1 MGLLVYF
8 TENLELKDSV
18 TKNKSRKH
26 SCSTRKTVIDN
37 SYIVGVS
44 EIDENNCKVILDKR
58 AVGDDNILYVVG
70 KIDEITDDIAPSVDE
85 VDEVDEV
92 DAEYYYSLADNDY

>member
-26 SCSTRKTVIDN
+26 SRSTRKTVIDN

-44 EIDENNCKVILDKR
+44 EIDENNCKVILDKK

-70 KIDEITDDIAPSVDE
+70 KIDEITDDIAPSNDNDE
-85 VDEVDEV
+85 YV
-92 DAEYYYSLADNDY
+92 DAE

>member
-1 MGLLVYF
+1 MGILVYF

-18 TKNKSRKH
+18 KKNKSRKH
-26 SCSTRKTVIDN
+26 SWSTRKTVIDN

-70 KIDEITDDIAPSVDE
+70 KIDEIVDDISYDPSD
-85 VDEVDEV
+85 DKD
-92 DAEYYYSLADNDY
+92 DGKGFND

>member
-1 MGLLVYF
+1 MGLLFYF

-26 SCSTRKTVIDN
+26 SWSTRKTVIDN

-44 EIDENNCKVILDKR
+44 EIDANNCKVILDKK

-70 KIDEITDDIAPSVDE
+70 KIDEITDDIAPSNDN
-85 VDEVDEV
+85 DDYV
-92 DAEYYYSLADNDY
+92 DAEYYDL

>member
-26 SCSTRKTVIDN
+26 SRSTRKTVIDN

-44 EIDENNCKVILDKR
+44 EIDENNCKVILDKK

-70 KIDEITDDIAPSVDE
+70 KIDEITDDIAPSD
-85 VDEVDEV
+85 DKDDDYV
-92 DAEYYYSLADNDY
+92 DAEYYDL

>member
-26 SCSTRKTVIDN
+26 FWSTRKTVIDN

-44 EIDENNCKVILDKR
+44 EIDENNCKVILDKK

-70 KIDEITDDIAPSVDE
+70 KIDEITDDIAPSD
-85 VDEVDEV
+85 DNDDYV
-92 DAEYYYSLADNDY
+92 DAEY

>member
-1 MGLLVYF
+1 MGILVYF

-18 TKNKSRKH
+18 KKNKSRKH
-26 SCSTRKTVIDN
+26 SWSTRKTVIDN

-44 EIDENNCKVILDKR
+44 EIDENNCKVILDKK

-70 KIDEITDDIAPSVDE
+70 KINEIIDDITPSD
-85 VDEVDEV
+85 DKDDDYV
-92 DAEYYYSLADNDY
+92 DAEYYDL

>member
-1 MGLLVYF
+1 MGILVYF

-18 TKNKSRKH
+18 KKNKSRKH
-26 SCSTRKTVIDN
+26 SWSTRKTVIDN

-44 EIDENNCKVILDKR
+44 EIDENNCKVILDKK

-70 KIDEITDDIAPSVDE
+70 KIDEITDDIAPSNDN
-85 VDEVDEV
+85 DDYV
-92 DAEYYYSLADNDY
+92 DAEYYDL

>member
-26 SCSTRKTVIDN
+26 SRSTRKTVIDN

-44 EIDENNCKVILDKR
+44 EIDENNCKVILDKK

-70 KIDEITDDIAPSVDE
+70 KINEITDDIAPSNDNDE
-85 VDEVDEV
+85 YV
-92 DAEYYYSLADNDY
+92 DAEYYDL

>member
-1 MGLLVYF
+1 MGILVYF

-18 TKNKSRKH
+18 KKNKSRKH
-26 SCSTRKTVIDN
+26 SWSTRKTVIDN

-44 EIDENNCKVILDKR
+44 EIDANNCKVILDKK

-70 KIDEITDDIAPSVDE
+70 KIDEITDDIAPSNDNDE
-85 VDEVDEV
+85 YV
-92 DAEYYYSLADNDY
+92 DAEYYDL

>member
-1 MGLLVYF
+1 MGILIYF

-18 TKNKSRKH
+18 KKNKSRKH
-26 SCSTRKTVIDN
+26 SWSTRKTVIDN

-44 EIDENNCKVILDKR
+44 EIDENNCKVILDKK

-70 KIDEITDDIAPSVDE
+70 KIDEITDDIAPSNDNDE
-85 VDEVDEV
+85 YV
-92 DAEYYYSLADNDY
+92 DAEYYDL

>member
-1 MGLLVYF
+1 MGILVYF

-70 KIDEITDDIAPSVDE
+70 KIDEITDDIAPSD
-85 VDEVDEV
+85 
-92 DAEYYYSLADNDY
+92 DNDNDDYVDG

>member
-26 SCSTRKTVIDN
+26 SWSTRKTVIDN
-37 SYIVGVS
+37 SYIVGVA
-44 EIDENNCKVILDKR
+44 EIDENNCKVILDKKV
-58 AVGDDNILYVVG
+58 VGDDNILHVVG
-70 KIDEITDDIAPSVDE
+70 KIDEITDDIAPSNDNN
-85 VDEVDEV
+85 DYV
-92 DAEYYYSLADNDY
+92 DAEYYDL

>member
-1 MGLLVYF
+1 MGILVYF

-18 TKNKSRKH
+18 KKNKSRKH
-26 SCSTRKTVIDN
+26 SWSTRKTVIDN

-44 EIDENNCKVILDKR
+44 EIDENNCKVILDKK

-70 KIDEITDDIAPSVDE
+70 KIDEITDD
-85 VDEVDEV
+85 
-92 DAEYYYSLADNDY
+92 LAHSNDNDEYFDDEYHDLNAEEICQ

>member
-18 TKNKSRKH
+18 TKNKSCKH
-26 SCSTRKTVIDN
+26 SCSTHKTVIDN

-44 EIDENNCKVILDKR
+44 EIDENNCKVILDKK

-70 KIDEITDDIAPSVDE
+70 KIDEITDDIAPSNDNDE
-85 VDEVDEV
+85 YV
-92 DAEYYYSLADNDY
+92 DAEYYDL

>member
-26 SCSTRKTVIDN
+26 IWSTRKTVIDN

-44 EIDENNCKVILDKR
+44 EIDGENCKVILDKN

-70 KIDEITDDIAPSVDE
+70 KIDDIIDDICYNPS
-85 VDEVDEV
+85 
-92 DAEYYYSLADNDY
+92 DNDEELDDGGGYCD

>member
-26 SCSTRKTVIDN
+26 SRSTRKTVIDN

-44 EIDENNCKVILDKR
+44 EIDENNCKVILDKK

-70 KIDEITDDIAPSVDE
+70 KIDKITDDISYYPSNDNDE
-85 VDEVDEV
+85 CV
-92 DAEYYYSLADNDY
+92 DAEYYDL

>member
-26 SCSTRKTVIDN
+26 SWSTRKTVIDN
-37 SYIVGVS
+37 SYIVCVS
-44 EIDENNCKVILDKR
+44 EIDANNCKVILDKK

-70 KIDEITDDIAPSVDE
+70 KIDEITDDIAPSNDNDE
-85 VDEVDEV
+85 YV
-92 DAEYYYSLADNDY
+92 DAEYYDL

>member
-1 MGLLVYF
+1 MGILVYF

-26 SCSTRKTVIDN
+26 SRSTRKTVIDN

-58 AVGDDNILYVVG
+58 VVGDDNILYVVG
-70 KIDEITDDIAPSVDE
+70 KIDEITDDIAPSD
-85 VDEVDEV
+85 DNDDYV
-92 DAEYYYSLADNDY
+92 DA

>member
-26 SCSTRKTVIDN
+26 FWSTRKTVIDN

-44 EIDENNCKVILDKR
+44 EIDENYCKVILDKK

-70 KIDEITDDIAPSVDE
+70 KIDEITDDIAPSD
-85 VDEVDEV
+85 DNDDYV
-92 DAEYYYSLADNDY
+92 DAEY

>member
-26 SCSTRKTVIDN
+26 SWSTRKTVIDN

-70 KIDEITDDIAPSVDE
+70 KIDEITDDICYDPSDDE
-85 VDEVDEV
+85 DND
-92 DAEYYYSLADNDY
+92 DEYYD

>member
-8 TENLELKDSV
+8 TENLELKDSA

-26 SCSTRKTVIDN
+26 SWSTRKTVIDN

-44 EIDENNCKVILDKR
+44 EIDENNCKVILDKK

-70 KIDEITDDIAPSVDE
+70 KIDEITDDIAPSNDNN
-85 VDEVDEV
+85 DYV
-92 DAEYYYSLADNDY
+92 DAEYYDL

>member
-18 TKNKSRKH
+18 TKNKSCKH

-70 KIDEITDDIAPSVDE
+70 KIDEITDDIAPSNDNDE
-85 VDEVDEV
+85 YV
-92 DAEYYYSLADNDY
+92 DAEYYDL

>member
-26 SCSTRKTVIDN
+26 SWSTRKTVIDN
-37 SYIVGVS
+37 SYIESIKAWANQITGESYIAKVGS
-44 EIDENNCKVILDKR
+44 KGLLELNDFARDFAKVCLR
-58 AVGDDNILYVVG
+58 
-70 KIDEITDDIAPSVDE
+70 
-85 VDEVDEV
+85 
-92 DAEYYYSLADNDY
+92 

>member
-1 MGLLVYF
+1 MGINYGKLVYF

-18 TKNKSRKH
+18 KKNKSRKH
-26 SCSTRKTVIDN
+26 SWSTRKTVIDN

-44 EIDENNCKVILDKR
+44 EIDENNCKVILDKK

-70 KIDEITDDIAPSVDE
+70 KIDEITDDIAPSNDNDE
-85 VDEVDEV
+85 YV
-92 DAEYYYSLADNDY
+92 DAEYYDL

>member
-26 SCSTRKTVIDN
+26 SWSTRKTVIDN

-44 EIDENNCKVILDKR
+44 EIDANNCKVILDKK

-70 KIDEITDDIAPSVDE
+70 KIDEITDDIAPSNDNDE
-85 VDEVDEV
+85 YV
-92 DAEYYYSLADNDY
+92 DAEYYDL

>member
-18 TKNKSRKH
+18 TKNKSRKY
-26 SCSTRKTVIDN
+26 SWSTRKTVIDN

-44 EIDENNCKVILDKR
+44 EIDENNCKVILDKK

-70 KIDEITDDIAPSVDE
+70 KIDEITDDIAPSDDKDDE
-85 VDEVDEV
+85 IDKV
-92 DAEYYYSLADNDY
+92 DAGYYYSLADNDY

>member
-1 MGLLVYF
+1 MWLLVYF

-44 EIDENNCKVILDKR
+44 EIDENNCKVILDKK
-58 AVGDDNILYVVG
+58 AVGEDNILYVVG
-70 KIDEITDDIAPSVDE
+70 KIDEITDDIAPSNDNDE
-85 VDEVDEV
+85 YV
-92 DAEYYYSLADNDY
+92 DAEYYDL

>member
-1 MGLLVYF
+1 MGIMVYF

-26 SCSTRKTVIDN
+26 SWSTRKTVIDN

-44 EIDENNCKVILDKR
+44 EIDGNNCKVILDKK

-70 KIDEITDDIAPSVDE
+70 KIDEITDDIAPSNDNDE
-85 VDEVDEV
+85 YV
-92 DAEYYYSLADNDY
+92 DAEYYDL

>member
-26 SCSTRKTVIDN
+26 SRSTRKTVIDN

-70 KIDEITDDIAPSVDE
+70 KIDEITDDISYDPSD
-85 VDEVDEV
+85 DKDDDYV
-92 DAEYYYSLADNDY
+92 DAEYYDL

>member
-1 MGLLVYF
+1 M
-8 TENLELKDSV
+8 KDSV

-26 SCSTRKTVIDN
+26 SRSTRKTVIDN

-44 EIDENNCKVILDKR
+44 EIDENNCKVILDKK

-70 KIDEITDDIAPSVDE
+70 KIDEITDDIAPSD
-85 VDEVDEV
+85 DNDDYV
-92 DAEYYYSLADNDY
+92 DAEY

>member
-1 MGLLVYF
+1 MGTLVYF
-8 TENLELKDSV
+8 TENLEMKDSV

-26 SCSTRKTVIDN
+26 IWSTRKTVIDN

-44 EIDENNCKVILDKR
+44 EIDGENCKVILDKR

-70 KIDEITDDIAPSVDE
+70 KIDEITDDIAPSNDNDE
-85 VDEVDEV
+85 YV
-92 DAEYYYSLADNDY
+92 DAEYYDL

>member
-1 MGLLVYF
+1 MGMLVYF

-26 SCSTRKTVIDN
+26 SRSTRKTVIDN
-37 SYIVGVS
+37 IYIVGVS
-44 EIDENNCKVILDKR
+44 EIDANNCKVILDKK

-70 KIDEITDDIAPSVDE
+70 KIDEITDDIAPSDDNNE
-85 VDEVDEV
+85 YV
-92 DAEYYYSLADNDY
+92 DAEYYDL